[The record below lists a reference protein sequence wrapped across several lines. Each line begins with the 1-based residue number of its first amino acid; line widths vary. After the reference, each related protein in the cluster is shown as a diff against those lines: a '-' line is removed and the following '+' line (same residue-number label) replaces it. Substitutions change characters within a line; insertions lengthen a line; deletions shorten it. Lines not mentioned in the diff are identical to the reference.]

1 MRLARWFR
9 RRAEIIFPLISSSAT
24 GNELQGKFAIART
37 RSPDTRDACATR
49 RPPQFD
55 LAFRRG
61 SFYEN
66 LYENDL
72 DFPPQICAATE
83 RRRCS
88 GSRQACAFAWKTTR
102 TQCCKYGRCALEC
115 KRKSLW
121 TFAESA

>member
-1 MRLARWFR
+1 MRLACLASAPSRSRTFLEVHSLSLTTKSKERLFR
-9 RRAEIIFPLISSSAT
+9 RDAETSA
-24 GNELQGKFAIART
+24 
-37 RSPDTRDACATR
+37 RDACATR